1 MRLSKGVE
9 WALHTTILLAQAPE
23 GAWIPR
29 KTIAEFYG
37 LKEAYLAKYLQRLVA
52 EGVLLATTG
61 PRGGYRLAAPADK
74 ITTLSVFE
82 AIEGSAPAFTCQ
94 EIRRQGKGAATPEE
108 CQHKCI
114 VHSLVDQADAAWR
127 AEMANRTVAALV
139 EVLPDSLKARTS
151 AFLSNA

>member
-61 PRGGYRLAAPADK
+61 PRGGYRLAAHK

-127 AEMANRTVAALV
+127 TEMANRTVAALV